1 MKFKHKDTITIP
13 VPEQFQKNW
22 QPIVYD
28 WLQKNHE
35 NYPDAIIESIDP
47 DISYYRRSDGE
58 RMMEGN
64 IFLNIMTYKDVTNP
78 NFYF

>member
-1 MKFKHKDTITIP
+1 MKFKHENTITIP

-47 DISYYRRSDGE
+47 DITYYHRSDGE

-64 IFLNIMTYKDVTNP
+64 IVLTVVNLKKL
-78 NFYF
+78 